1 MDILIIIPGALGM
14 SIKLNKDLINI
25 ADLLKIKSSVI
36 SWFNLINFYGDNSLK
51 RKAKN
56 IEIFTTDQFDK
67 ITLVD
72 DGEIP
77 SDFIIEKGLELNDI
91 KQFAPYIFFT
101 SRISDLINISYFT
114 KNQVNK
120 TLSLD
125 LSQTSNTE
133 IKILTSK
140 INDPFLKNNMKERNN
155 FFSVSFKLRDNQD
168 YYKFL
173 KKINHNFTFRYHKIL
188 KNRNVRITSLPER
201 QFFRAYDP
209 LFENFEGTRKG
220 QTVKFRGNNYKL
232 DLRYFIIPRNI
243 TRELVSGSCP
253 SGNLDSCSGI
263 FFYNKKNILINR
275 PSYFDLE
282 RRLNL
287 PQNIKER
294 NLKYVKLEINAI
306 DNQISDIE
314 DINKF
319 LQDKFMRKK
328 IIELLELAAREVP
341 DQIHVSEP
349 NVSDEFKRII
359 IKRVDRMLEENK
371 SKDDCL
377 EELTYM
383 FPKSDQKILIEKI
396 LNDR

>member
-1 MDILIIIPGALGM
+1 M
-14 SIKLNKDLINI
+14 
-25 ADLLKIKSSVI
+25 
-36 SWFNLINFYGDNSLK
+36 
-51 RKAKN
+51 
-56 IEIFTTDQFDK
+56 
-67 ITLVD
+67 
-72 DGEIP
+72 P
-77 SDFIIEKGLELNDI
+77 SDFIVEKGLELNDI

-101 SRISDLINISYFT
+101 SRISDLINISYFV

-125 LSQTSNTE
+125 LSKASSTE
-133 IKILTSK
+133 IKILTSE
-140 INDPFLKNNMKERNN
+140 INDPFLKKNIKEKDK

-173 KKINHNFTFRYHKIL
+173 KKINHNFTFRYHKLL
-188 KNRNVRITSLPER
+188 KNSNIRITSLPER

-209 LFENFEGTRKG
+209 LFENFNGTRKG
-220 QTVKFRGNNYKL
+220 QTVQFRGNNYKL

-243 TRELVSGSCP
+243 TRELISGSCP
-253 SGNLDSCSGI
+253 SGKLESCSGI
-263 FFYNKKNILINR
+263 FFYDQNNILINR
-275 PSYFDLE
+275 PGYFDLE

-287 PQNIKER
+287 PQNLKER
-294 NLKYVKLEINAI
+294 NLKYVKLEIKAI

-314 DINKF
+314 DIKKL
-319 LQDKFMRKK
+319 LQDNFKRKK
-328 IIELLELAAREVP
+328 IIELLQLATREVP
-341 DQIHVSEP
+341 DQIQVSEP

-359 IKRVDRMLEENK
+359 TKRLDRMLEENK

-383 FPKSDQKILIEKI
+383 FPNSDQKILIEEI

>member
-1 MDILIIIPGALGM
+1 M

-25 ADLLKIKSSVI
+25 ADLLKINSSVV
-36 SWFNLINFYGDNSLK
+36 SWFNLINFYGDSSLK

-56 IEIFTTDQFDK
+56 IEIFTTDQSDS
-67 ITLVD
+67 ITLLD

-101 SRISDLINISYFT
+101 SRMSDLINISYYA

-125 LSQTSNTE
+125 LSQKSNTE

-140 INDPFLKNNMKERNN
+140 INDPFLKKKIEEKNN
-155 FFSVSFKLRDNQD
+155 FFAVSFKLRDENE

-173 KKINHNFTFRYHKIL
+173 KKINHNFTFRYHKLL
-188 KNRNVRITSLPER
+188 KNKNLRVISLPER
-201 QFFRAYDP
+201 QYLKAYDP
-209 LFENFEGTRKG
+209 LFENFDGIRKSKSV
-220 QTVKFRGNNYKL
+220 QFRGDNFKL
-232 DLRYFIIPRNI
+232 DLRYFIIPKNI
-243 TRELVSGSCP
+243 TRELKSGSCP
-253 SGNLDSCSGI
+253 SGNLESCNGL
-263 FFYNKKNILINR
+263 FFYDQNNILINR

-287 PQNIKER
+287 PQNLKER
-294 NLKYVKLEINAI
+294 NLKYVKLEIKAI
-306 DNQISDIE
+306 DNQISVME
-314 DINKF
+314 DIKKF
-319 LQDKFMRKK
+319 LQDKFMMKK
-328 IIELLELAAREVP
+328 TIELLELAAREVP
-341 DQIHVSEP
+341 DQIEINEP
-349 NVSDEFKRII
+349 NISDEFKRII
-359 IKRVDRMLEENK
+359 IKRLDRMLEENK

-383 FPKSDQKILIEKI
+383 FPNSDQKILIKEI